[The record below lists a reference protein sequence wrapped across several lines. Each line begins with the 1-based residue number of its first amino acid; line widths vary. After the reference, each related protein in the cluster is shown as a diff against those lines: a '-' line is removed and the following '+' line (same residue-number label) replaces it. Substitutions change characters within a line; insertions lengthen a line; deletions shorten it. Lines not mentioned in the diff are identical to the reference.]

1 MTDPAAGVGSAMPN
15 QPPPQPHAIPE
26 PEDRDYL
33 LKRADQHRRQGE
45 RCDDAGRALHARF
58 QRMYED
64 RAAALPLAD
73 D

>member
-1 MTDPAAGVGSAMPN
+1 MPN
-15 QPPPQPHAIPE
+15 QTPPQPHAVPE

-33 LKRADQHRRQGE
+33 LKRVDQHRRQGE
-45 RCDDAGRALHARF
+45 RCDDASRTIHARF

-64 RAAALPLAD
+64 RAAALRPTD

>member
-1 MTDPAAGVGSAMPN
+1 MPN
-15 QPPPQPHAIPE
+15 QTPPQPHVAPE

-45 RCDDAGRALHARF
+45 QCDDASRALHARF

-64 RAAALPLAD
+64 RAAALPPGD